1 MASTHSTL
9 ENRIELDWWVEIVT
23 AVPNCIYYF
32 GPFSSRQEA
41 DYAQVGY
48 CEDLKQEGPHG
59 ITIQIK
65 QCQPRELTSY
75 TEERERII

>member
-1 MASTHSTL
+1 MPLRHSSIK
-9 ENRIELDWWVEIVT
+9 NGIELGWWVEIRT
-23 AVPNCIYYF
+23 ALPNCTYYF

-48 CEDLKQEGPHG
+48 FEDLKQEGAHG
-59 ITIQIK
+59 IIIQIK

-75 TEERERII
+75 IE